1 MKYNTVKKV
10 IAVASAVIMS
20 MSSIAIPASAAWKT
34 TESGVKW
41 TDSNG
46 KYVKSKWLTMKNG
59 NKYYIKSNGCRA
71 TGLLSMKIKGKKVY
85 YYFNKDGIMQTG
97 WQKIGSKYYY
107 FQKSGKAVTGA
118 KVKIG
123 SYSYQFSS
131 TGVWN
136 GKVWNGK
143 KDVTSKVDIAELTG
157 IKSAAKETNKNGV
170 TAYEDLF
177 TTTKSSEELIKELG
191 TIPKT
196 VTILGQKVPT
206 NAKYF
211 TLKFDTSKLNGAT
224 DADLENLKY
233 LTKLKS
239 LTFIPVTM
247 LNNGNWTEDYKD
259 LKFAGKAN
267 IKITHI
273 NFCLYMPNLKDIAF
287 YSCGNLTDVSGLRN
301 CKNLETFYM
310 TDCKSIKDI
319 DSLKDVPITKE
330 IDLSFSG
337 VDGVFEGWDFYKDHP
352 ECAYMRMDMRTE
364 ETKKKANLFYDRD
377 ARYGVIDNDWR
388 YTDTTGYFFE

>member
-10 IAVASAVIMS
+10 IALASVIIMS

-46 KYVKSKWLTMKNG
+46 NYVKSKWLIMKNG
-59 NKYYIKSNGCRA
+59 NKYYIKSNGYRA
-71 TGLLSMKIKGKKVY
+71 TGLLSMKVKGKKVY
-85 YYFNKDGIMQTG
+85 YYFNKDGVMQTG

-107 FQKSGKAVTGA
+107 FQKSGKAVTSS
-118 KVKIG
+118 KVKIE

-143 KDVTSKVDIAELTG
+143 KDVTSKVDISKLIG

-191 TIPKT
+191 TILKT
-196 VTILGQKVPT
+196 VTILGQKVST
-206 NAKYF
+206 NVKYLP
-211 TLKFDTSKLNGAT
+211 LKFDYRKFNGAT

-233 LTKLKS
+233 LTKLE
-239 LTFIPVTM
+239 LLDLIPVNITKET
-247 LNNGNWTEDYKD
+247 WFEDYKD

-273 NFCLYMPNLKDIAF
+273 NFCLYMPNLKHVNF

-301 CKNLETFYM
+301 CTKLEKFYM
-310 TDCKSIKDI
+310 TDCKAIKNI
-319 DSLKDVPITKE
+319 DSIKDVPITKE

-337 VDGVFEGWDFYKDHP
+337 VDGAFEGWDFYKDHP
-352 ECAYMRMDMRTE
+352 ECA
-364 ETKKKANLFYDRD
+364 
-377 ARYGVIDNDWR
+377 
-388 YTDTTGYFFE
+388 

>member
-10 IAVASAVIMS
+10 IAVASAIIMS
-20 MSSIAIPASAAWKT
+20 MSSIAVPASAAWKT

-46 KYVKSKWLTMKNG
+46 NYVKSKWLTMKNG
-59 NKYYIKSNGCRA
+59 NKYYIKSNGYRA
-71 TGLLSMKIKGKKVY
+71 TGLLSMKVKGKKVY
-85 YYFNKDGIMQTG
+85 YYFNKDGVMQTG
-97 WQKIGSKYYY
+97 WQKIGNKYYY
-107 FQKSGKAVTGA
+107 FQKSGKAVTSA

-143 KDVTSKVDIAELTG
+143 KDVTSKVDISKLTG

-196 VTILGQKVPT
+196 VTILGQKVST
-206 NAKYF
+206 NVKYLP
-211 TLKFDTSKLNGAT
+211 LKFDYRKFNGAT

-233 LTKLKS
+233 LTKLE
-239 LTFIPVTM
+239 LLDLIPVNITKETW
-247 LNNGNWTEDYKD
+247 LEDYKD
-259 LKFAGKAN
+259 LWYSGKAN

-273 NFCLYMPNLKDIAF
+273 NFCLYMPNLKHVNF

-301 CKNLETFYM
+301 CTKLEKFYL

-319 DSLKDVPITKE
+319 DSLKNVPITKN
-330 IDLSFSG
+330 IDISLWTTEG
-337 VDGVFEGWDFYKDHP
+337 AVFEGWDFYKDHP
-352 ECAYMRMDMRTE
+352 ECAYMRMDMRTKGSE
-364 ETKKKANLFYDRD
+364 EMYTRD
-377 ARYGVIDNDWR
+377 ARYGEIDRDW
-388 YTDTTGYFFE
+388 YYSHF

>member
-85 YYFNKDGIMQTG
+85 YYFNKDGVMQIG

-107 FQKSGKAVTGA
+107 FQKSGKAVTSS

-143 KDVTSKVDIAELTG
+143 KDVTSKVDIAKLTG

-191 TIPKT
+191 PIPKT
-196 VTILGQKVPT
+196 VTILGQKVST
-206 NAKYF
+206 NVKYLP
-211 TLKFDTSKLNGAT
+211 LKFDYRKFNGAT

-233 LTKLKS
+233 LTKLET
-239 LTFIPVTM
+239 LELIPVNITKET
-247 LNNGNWTEDYKD
+247 WFEDYKD

-352 ECAYMRMDMRTE
+352 ECAYMYMSMRTE
-364 ETKKKANLFYDRD
+364 ETQKKANLMYDRD
-377 ARYGVIDNDWR
+377 ARYGVIDNDWS
-388 YTDTTGYFFE
+388 YTDWTGYVFE

>member
-1 MKYNTVKKV
+1 MNHSTVKKV
-10 IAVASAVIMS
+10 IALASAVIMS

-85 YYFNKDGIMQTG
+85 YYFNKDGVMQTG

-107 FQKSGKAVTGA
+107 FQKSGKAVTSA

-143 KDVTSKVDIAELTG
+143 KDVTSKVDISKLTG

-191 TIPKT
+191 PIPKT
-196 VTILGQKVPT
+196 VTILGQKVST
-206 NAKYF
+206 KVKYLP
-211 TLKFDTSKLNGAT
+211 LKFDYRKFNGAT

-233 LTKLKS
+233 LTKLE
-239 LTFIPVTM
+239 LLDLIPVNITKETW
-247 LNNGNWTEDYKD
+247 LEDYKD
-259 LKFAGKAN
+259 LWYSGKAN

-273 NFCLYMPNLKDIAF
+273 NFCLYMPNLKHVNF

-301 CKNLETFYM
+301 CTKLEKFYM

-319 DSLKDVPITKE
+319 DSLKNVPITKN
-330 IDLSFSG
+330 IDISLWTTEG
-337 VDGVFEGWDFYKDHP
+337 AVFDGWDFYKDHP

-364 ETKKKANLFYDRD
+364 GSDEMYTRD
-377 ARYGVIDNDWR
+377 ARYGEIDMDW
-388 YTDTTGYFFE
+388 YYF

>member
-10 IAVASAVIMS
+10 IAVASAIIMS
-20 MSSIAIPASAAWKT
+20 MSSIAVPASAAWKT

-85 YYFNKDGIMQTG
+85 YYFNKDGVMQTG

-107 FQKSGKAVTGA
+107 FQKSGKAVTGS

-123 SYSYQFSS
+123 NYSYQFSS

-143 KDVTSKVDIAELTG
+143 KDVTSKVDIAKLTG
-157 IKSAAKETNKNGV
+157 IKSAAKETSKTGV

-196 VTILGQKVPT
+196 VTILGQKVST
-206 NAKYF
+206 NVKYLP
-211 TLKFDTSKLNGAT
+211 LKFDYRKFNGAT

-233 LTKLKS
+233 LTKLE
-239 LTFIPVTM
+239 LLELIPVNITKETW
-247 LNNGNWTEDYKD
+247 LEDYKD
-259 LKFAGKAN
+259 LWYSGKAN

-273 NFCLYMPNLKDIAF
+273 NFCLYMPNLKSIAF
-287 YSCGNLTDVSGLRN
+287 YACGNLTDVSGLRN
-301 CKNLETFYM
+301 CTKLEKFYL

-319 DSLKDVPITKE
+319 DSLKNVPITKN
-330 IDLSFSG
+330 IDISLWTTEG
-337 VDGVFEGWDFYKDHP
+337 AVFDGWDFYKDHP
-352 ECAYMRMDMRTE
+352 ECAYMRMSMRTE
-364 ETKKKANLFYDRD
+364 GSDEMYTRD
-377 ARYGVIDNDWR
+377 ARYGEIDRDW
-388 YTDTTGYFFE
+388 YYSHF